1 MVHIDGYVFIKQMH
15 FHAFHGVM
23 EQERKVGG
31 EYAVDVKMKA
41 NLSKAI
47 KTDVV
52 ADTIDYSVVYQI
64 VKKVMEVPSALL
76 EHVAGRIASNI
87 FRSFPEAALLDLK
100 ITKVNPP
107 MGAHCD
113 GASVV
118 MSFERTPDDSLAES
132 C

>member
-1 MVHIDGYVFIKQMH
+1 MVYIDGYVFIKQMH

-76 EHVAGRIASNI
+76 EHVAGRMAESL
-87 FRSFPEAALLDLK
+87 FASFPQTKEIRIR
-100 ITKVNPP
+100 ITKINPP
-107 MGAHCD
+107 MGADCQ
-113 GASVV
+113 GAGVE
-118 MSFERTPDDSLAES
+118 MSFSNG
-132 C
+132 

>member
-1 MVHIDGYVFIKQMH
+1 MVYIDGYVFIKQMH

-76 EHVAGRIASNI
+76 EHVAGRMAESL
-87 FRSFPEAALLDLK
+87 FASFPHTKEIGIR
-100 ITKVNPP
+100 ITKINPP
-107 MGAHCD
+107 MGADCQ
-113 GASVV
+113 GAGVE
-118 MSFERTPDDSLAES
+118 MSFSNG
-132 C
+132 